1 MICIACNTQVDIEI
15 WEQNEGLCYHCLIK
29 IETEAEEHGVRL
41 QNSPATADM
50 QSIQDEVKR
59 WADKNFGPGTPA
71 WHPLL
76 GVCEEA
82 GELCHAHLKG
92 EQGIR
97 EGMDKQKIE
106 AMKADAV
113 GDIVVFLMH
122 YCAQEG
128 LDFQKCVANVWAEVK
143 KRDWTKTRPAP
154 FPKGGE

>member
-1 MICIACNTQVDIEI
+1 MFADMICIQCDTHLNFDTWKE
-15 WEQNEGLCYHCLIK
+15 NNGLCYECLARFEMGNERRK
-29 IETEAEEHGVRL
+29 NT
-41 QNSPATADM
+41 M
-50 QSIQDEVKR
+50 QSIQNEVKQ

-113 GDIVVFLMH
+113 GDIVIFLMH

-154 FPKGGE
+154 FPKQDNTNDQ